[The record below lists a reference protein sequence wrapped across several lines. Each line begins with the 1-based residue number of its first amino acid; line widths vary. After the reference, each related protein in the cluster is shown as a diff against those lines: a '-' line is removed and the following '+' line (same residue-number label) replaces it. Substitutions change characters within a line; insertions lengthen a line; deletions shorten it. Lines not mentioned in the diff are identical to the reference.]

1 MRAPVAFVLAS
12 LVLPAVAPAAL
23 PGLPAPTVSAQLPG
37 VPCSV
42 SATFHLNRAAKTM
55 SYGGSISCKGA
66 GEKTID
72 VVPQVSR
79 VIAGRRHW
87 FSITLAG
94 RYQGPSPVDPLQVSD
109 RRSYSPSHTYRLLV
123 YGGVTTANGHSSS
136 VTVCSGCA
144 GSVPSL
150 RISPSNTFHA
160 GPATT
165 TRVRGT
171 SCKLTQNGL
180 VFSLVNGSYVVDY
193 GANTLCGHAAARR
206 TVTAC
211 VQVVNRINGHNVW
224 FTQLGSCLSTGPTS
238 TDPAQIHTART
249 AYLGHGYRIMART
262 TVTQGSTTRSATV
275 YSAAAGP

>member
-1 MRAPVAFVLAS
+1 
-12 LVLPAVAPAAL
+12 
-23 PGLPAPTVSAQLPG
+23 

-55 SYGGSISCKGA
+55 SYGGSIQCTGA

-87 FSITLAG
+87 FNVTLAG
-94 RYQGPSPVDPLQVSD
+94 RYEGPTPAEPLEVSD
-109 RRSYSPSHTYRLLV
+109 RRSYSPGHTYRLLV
-123 YGGVTTANGHSSS
+123 YGGVTTANGHLSS

-160 GPATT
+160 RPATSA
-165 TRVRGT
+165 RVPGT
-171 SCKLTQNGL
+171 ACKLTQNGL
-180 VFSLVNGSYVVDY
+180 VFTLVNGSYVVNY
-193 GANTLCGHAAARR
+193 GARTACGGGAVRR

-211 VQVVNRINGHNVW
+211 VQVVNRIQGRNVW
-224 FTQLGSCLSTGPTS
+224 FTDLGSCISTRPT
-238 TDPAQIHTART
+238 TAEPAQIHTAET
-249 AYLGHGYRIMART
+249 AYLGHGYRIMARS
-262 TVTQGSTTRSATV
+262 TVTQGSVTRSATV
-275 YSAAAGP
+275 YSAGAAP